1 MDVRLHRQLWS
12 AVEATPNHRLAHLD
26 DSGVLQWLIDL
37 LQADPT
43 FDTRNVPIVS
53 SYILTRM
60 PLIRDI
66 AQQA

>member
-1 MDVRLHRQLWS
+1 MDVRLLRQLWS

-26 DSGVLQWLIDL
+26 DSGVLQWLTDL
-37 LQADPT
+37 LNADPS